1 VGSGVVTV
9 VRCPGRLRS
18 EPAGR
23 CLWKGPDEITHLD
36 EAIGAGRPGAAL
48 SVRFSGS
55 LLGSGQMTCPA
66 QSVRAYS
73 PACLSAAALLHQSD
87 DESSPC
93 FTDLALLTHR
103 RDAKPC
109 VELVSFC
116 I

>member
-1 VGSGVVTV
+1 M
-9 VRCPGRLRS
+9 
-18 EPAGR
+18 PAGR
-23 CLWKGPDEITHLD
+23 RAVGPIQRQLARLWADD
-36 EAIGAGRPGAAL
+36 VARP
-48 SVRFSGS
+48 
-55 LLGSGQMTCPA
+55 TA

-73 PACLSAAALLHQSD
+73 LACLSAAALLHLSD

-93 FTDLALLTHR
+93 FTDRALLTHR